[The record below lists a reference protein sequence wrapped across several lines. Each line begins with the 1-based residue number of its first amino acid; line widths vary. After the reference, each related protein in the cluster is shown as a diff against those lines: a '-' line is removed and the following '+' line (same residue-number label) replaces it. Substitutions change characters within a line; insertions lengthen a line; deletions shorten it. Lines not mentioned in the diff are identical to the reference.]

1 MGDFLIGVV
10 LLLMMII
17 GVVMLIS
24 VPRDIRAAWKR
35 YKEYNATEAVEAEII
50 EWHRPDADEKYVFSP
65 AIRYTYQGQT
75 YEKYVE
81 ELKVT
86 KMQREYEYDNNKLTI
101 YLNPDAP
108 EAFCPYTKGRQFF
121 KDINGVLT
129 WLILGPVMI
138 LIGGLGLWAGW
149 GKIFGA

>member
-1 MGDFLIGVV
+1 MENLLIGVV
-10 LLLMMII
+10 LLFMMII
-17 GVVMLIS
+17 GVMMLIS

-50 EWHRPDADEKYVFSP
+50 EWHRPDVDEKYVFSP
-65 AIRYTYQGQT
+65 TIRYTYHGQT
-75 YEKYVE
+75 YEKYAE

-86 KMQREYEYDNNKLTI
+86 KMQREYEYLNDRLTV
-101 YLNPDAP
+101 YLNPDTT
-108 EAFCPYTKGRQFF
+108 EAFCPNTKGRQFF
-121 KDINGVLT
+121 KDINGVLM

-138 LIGGLGLWAGW
+138 VIGGLGLWAGW